1 MWCVALELTFRQD
14 LDYWTKQTLTAALK
28 TDLLPMLLKVNDYSV
43 LNIAFESRPSLLN
56 STLKSVD
63 VYLTSPMMCSE

>member
-14 LDYWTKQTLTAALK
+14 LDYWTKQTLTALK
-28 TDLLPMLLKVNDYSV
+28 TDILPMLLKVNDYSV